1 MCCGNIAVEWT
12 HEAYREQTDVKYK
25 LLALDVDGTLLGA
38 DHEVAGETA
47 AAVRAAE
54 AAGLAVCLAT
64 GRSYIET
71 LPTWR
76 ALGLAGPYQPM
87 ILVGGALVSEA
98 DTGRTLYHKPIAP
111 HVAVELADAM
121 GQAGYSAMAIV
132 DSWRHG
138 VDYYLAEFGDVHR
151 VQHEWFSKMNV
162 AVRTV
167 GRLGDVADLPAPLRV
182 SSVVPPDKAP
192 ALAARLKER
201 FKGLLNIHAIVA
213 PNYNVTIV
221 EALAAGADKL
231 TALRYVGQA
240 MRIGRGRIATVGDDV
255 NDVTMVRGAGLGA
268 AMPDSAAALAAE
280 ADYQITTS
288 LADFIHRLIAGEI
301 G

>member
-1 MCCGNIAVEWT
+1 
-12 HEAYREQTDVKYK
+12 VKYK

-38 DHEVAGETA
+38 DHTVAGETA
-47 AAVRAAE
+47 QAVRAAE

-64 GRSYIET
+64 GRSYLET
-71 LPTWR
+71 LPAWR
-76 ALGLAGPYQPM
+76 ALELAGPYQPM

-98 DTGRTLYHKPIAP
+98 DSGRTLYHKPIAP
-111 HVAVELADAM
+111 SLAVELADAM

-138 VDYYLAEFGDVHR
+138 VDYYLAEFGDVHS
-151 VQHEWFSKMNV
+151 VQHEWFSKMDV
-162 AVRTV
+162 TVRTV
-167 GRLGDVADLPAPLRV
+167 QRLGDVVSLPAPLRV

-192 ALAARLKER
+192 ALAEHLKER
-201 FKGLLNIHAIVA
+201 FGGALNIHAIVA

-221 EALAAGADKL
+221 EALAKGADKL

-240 MRIGRGRIATVGDDV
+240 MRIGAGQMVAVGDDV
-255 NDVTMVRGAGLGA
+255 NDITMVRGAGFGA
-268 AMPDSAAALAAE
+268 AMPNSAAALSAE

-288 LADFIHRLIAGEI
+288 LAEFIHRLIAGEI

>member
-1 MCCGNIAVEWT
+1 M
-12 HEAYREQTDVKYK
+12 KYK

-38 DHEVAGETA
+38 DHQVAPETA
-47 AAVRAAE
+47 EAVRAAE
-54 AAGLAVCLAT
+54 ATGLGVCLAT

-71 LPTWR
+71 RPSWR
-76 ALGLAGPYQPM
+76 ELGLRGPYQPM
-87 ILVGGALVSEA
+87 VLIGGALVSEA

-111 HVAVELADAM
+111 ARAVELADAL
-121 GQAGYSAMAIV
+121 GEAGYSAMAIV

-138 VDYYLAEFGDVHR
+138 VDYYLAECGDVHSAQR
-151 VQHEWFSKMNV
+151 DWFSKMNV
-162 AVRTV
+162 SVRTV

-182 SSVVPPDKAP
+182 SAVVPPDKAP
-192 ALAARLKER
+192 ALAAHLRQR
-201 FKGLLNIHAIVA
+201 FDGDLNIHPIVA

-231 TALRYVGQA
+231 VALRYVGQA
-240 MRIGRGRIATVGDDV
+240 MRIAPAQIVAVGDDV
-255 NDVTMVRGAGLGA
+255 NDITMVRGAGLGA
-268 AMPDSAAALAAE
+268 AMPDSAPPLAAA

-301 G
+301 GA